1 MSLISRSMAVLAGL
15 WLIFSGSNDLSIR
28 SAGNKGYG
36 ETSFAAL
43 NIRSRGS
50 LKVGL
55 GLIALSLLGHAES
68 STSASNFKNINSQ
81 SPSKKKNN
89 GLLGLLGAPD
99 PNSFERA
106 KEKQTDQEN

>member
-1 MSLISRSMAVLAGL
+1 MGLISRSIAVFAGI
-15 WLIFSGSNDLSIR
+15 WLLVSGSNDLSMR

-55 GLIALSLLGHAES
+55 GLMALSA
-68 STSASNFKNINSQ
+68 SAIGVEIKGLIYGNLIE
-81 SPSKKKNN
+81 SKK
-89 GLLGLLGAPD
+89 
-99 PNSFERA
+99 
-106 KEKQTDQEN
+106 EKV